1 MQGRLRS
8 VVLGGVATF
17 LMAGLAAGPAAAQ
30 EQVIVVGWGGVWQ
43 DAYRTAV
50 FEPFAKETGIKVVEE
65 EFGGEYAKLTAQ
77 IEAGKITWDLAAFE
91 SPQVIQGC
99 DEGAFVPLDWD
110 ALGGRDNQLEYAAH
124 DCGIA
129 SDVWATVLAYDADKL
144 NPAPSSWQAYWDT
157 ATYPGKRGA
166 YKDAR
171 IMLEIAL
178 LADGVPGNEI
188 YDVLGTPEGVD
199 RAFAKLD
206 EIKPDLLWAESAAD
220 GMQRLLAGDVVMT
233 VNFNARV
240 TGAARDNQRNLAIA
254 WPAGFWVGT
263 DYWVQ
268 IEGGPNPGPAAQL
281 IEFYSRPETQAE
293 LVKYLSY
300 GVPSKEAYALMSDE
314 VKAEL
319 PTTPERGEWAMAYSD
334 DFWVDRQ
341 AALTERFNAWASQ

>member
-1 MQGRLRS
+1 MRQRF
-8 VVLGGVATF
+8 LGALLVGATALAALGVAQ
-17 LMAGLAAGPAAAQ
+17 AQ
-30 EQVIVVGWGGVWQ
+30 EQVVVVGWGGVWQ
-43 DAYRTAV
+43 DAYRKAV
-50 FEPFAKETGIKVVEE
+50 FEPFMAETGIKIVEE
-65 EFGGEYAKLTAQ
+65 EFGGEYAKLAAQ

-99 DEGAFVPLDWD
+99 DEGAFRKLDWD
-110 ALGGRDNQLEYAAH
+110 KLGGRENSLDYAAH

-144 NPAPSSWQAYWDT
+144 DPGPASWQDFWDLEKF
-157 ATYPGKRGA
+157 PGKRGA

-178 LADGVPGNEI
+178 AADGVPQDQI

-199 RAFAKLD
+199 RAFKKLD
-206 EIKPDLLWAESAAD
+206 AIKPQIIWAESAAD

-240 TGAARDNQRNLAIA
+240 TGAARDNNRNLAIA

-268 IEGGPNPGPAAQL
+268 IEGGPNPGPAARL
-281 IEFYSRPETQAE
+281 LEFYARPAVQAE

-300 GVPSKEAYALMSDE
+300 GVPSKEAYALMAEE
-314 VKAEL
+314 VKAAL
-319 PTTPERGEWAMAYSD
+319 PTTPERQRWATAYSD
-334 DFWVDRQ
+334 AFWVDRQ
-341 AALTERFNAWASQ
+341 AALTERFNAWAGS

>member
-1 MQGRLRS
+1 
-8 VVLGGVATF
+8 VAAVAMIGT
-17 LMAGLAAGPAAAQ
+17 AYAQ
-30 EQVIVVGWGGVWQ
+30 EQVVVVGWGGVWQ
-43 DAYRTAV
+43 DAYRKAV
-50 FEPFAKETGIKVVEE
+50 WEPFAKETGIKVVEE

-99 DEGAFVPLDWD
+99 DEGAFRKLDWD
-110 ALGGRDNQLEYAAH
+110 KLGGRANQLDYAAH

-144 NPAPSSWQAYWDT
+144 NPAPASWQDYWDI
-157 ATYPGKRGA
+157 AKFPGRRGA

-178 LADGVPGNEI
+178 AADGVAKEQV

-199 RAFAKLD
+199 RAFKKLD
-206 EIKPDLLWAESAAD
+206 EIKSEIIWAESAAD

-240 TGAARDNQRNLAIA
+240 TGAARDNNRNLVIA

-268 IEGGPNPGPAAQL
+268 IEGGPNSEPAAKL
-281 IEFYSRPETQAE
+281 IEYYSRPATQAE

-300 GVPSKEAYALMSDE
+300 GVPSKEAYALMADD

-319 PTTPERGEWAMAYSD
+319 PTTPERQAWAAAYSD
-334 DFWVDRQ
+334 EFWVERQ
-341 AALTERFNAWASQ
+341 AAMTERFNAWASQ

>member
-1 MQGRLRS
+1 MHRAIRRA
-8 VVLGGVATF
+8 VLGGVAAF
-17 LMAGLAAGPAAAQ
+17 LMAGAAAAE

-43 DAYRTAV
+43 DAYRIAL

-77 IEAGKITWDLAAFE
+77 IEAGRITWDLAAFE
-91 SPQVIQGC
+91 SPQVIEGC
-99 DEGAFVPLDWD
+99 DEGAFVKLDWD
-110 ALGGRDNQLEYAAH
+110 ALGGRDNQLVYAAH

-144 NPAPSSWQAYWDT
+144 DPGPTSWQDYFDLQKF
-157 ATYPGKRGA
+157 PGKRGA

-178 LADGVPGNEI
+178 VADGVPGDQI

-199 RAFAKLD
+199 RAFARLD
-206 EIKPDLLWAESAAD
+206 EIKPELLWSESPAD
-220 GMQRLLAGDVVMT
+220 GMQRLMAGDVVMA

-240 TGAARDNQRNLAIA
+240 TGASRDNDRNLVIA

-268 IEGGPNPGPAAQL
+268 IAGGPNPGPAARML
-281 IEFYSRPETQAE
+281 EFYSRPETQAE
-293 LVKYLSY
+293 LVKHLSY

-319 PTTPERGEWAMAYSD
+319 PTTPERQKWAMVYSD